1 MKSTITSI
9 LFLTTLIFSSFGQ
22 NIDDNKVNFKYIQL
36 PLQKVNPLFSTYEV
50 RVNHL
55 YKKAN
60 EDSLLIFQQR
70 KDAAQANY
78 QAQYN
83 AYIVQKNA
91 LDKVYL
97 NQLAQY
103 EKATNAGTPATVPV
117 PPTYPNAPLFVP
129 LDAPRLHTELTD
141 NEVNSLIDIQGFTK
155 GLGGSM
161 LTIDVYPIRDIR
173 IIETKT
179 GSGATTKYDYK
190 CQYILPIM
198 VTFETPTEG
207 ALLKKTYF
215 ETIQYQSMKSYSSK
229 YEYQAWF
236 IDNGAQYYRDLER
249 NTRKSALQEVNGILN
264 NEFGYVSMQR
274 NAELYSVKKYR
285 DYDYAEV
292 TAAYTLTTQAL
303 NLVAKDRNRASA
315 IEKIS
320 QAIAKWEVLLGE
332 SNMTDDKARV
342 NDKITAMIHCNLA
355 ELYTWKGD
363 YDKAELHTNL
373 SLNGGVAKF
382 RNHSERVQSFYADQR
397 KRWEVHY

>member
-1 MKSTITSI
+1 
-9 LFLTTLIFSSFGQ
+9 
-22 NIDDNKVNFKYIQL
+22 
-36 PLQKVNPLFSTYEV
+36 
-50 RVNHL
+50 
-55 YKKAN
+55 
-60 EDSLLIFQQR
+60 
-70 KDAAQANY
+70 
-78 QAQYN
+78 
-83 AYIVQKNA
+83 
-91 LDKVYL
+91 
-97 NQLAQY
+97 
-103 EKATNAGTPATVPV
+103 
-117 PPTYPNAPLFVP
+117 
-129 LDAPRLHTELTD
+129 
-141 NEVNSLIDIQGFTK
+141 
-155 GLGGSM
+155 
-161 LTIDVYPIRDIR
+161 
-173 IIETKT
+173 
-179 GSGATTKYDYK
+179 
-190 CQYILPIM
+190 M
-198 VTFETPTEG
+198 VSFETPTEG

-249 NTRKSALQEVNGILN
+249 NARKSALQEVNGILN
-264 NEFGYVSMQR
+264 SEFGYVSMQR

-315 IEKIS
+315 IDKIS
-320 QAIAKWEVLLGE
+320 QAIAKWEVLLEE

-355 ELYTWKGD
+355 ELYAWKGD
-363 YDKAELHTNL
+363 YDKSELHTNL